1 MPEGGCEG
9 LRPGLGVGLLQE
21 EGVGLRV
28 EPREGLPEP
37 VGLEGTETR
46 PEAVE
51 LTQ

>member
-28 EPREGLPEP
+28 EPWKGLPEA
-37 VGLEGTETR
+37 VGLEGTVAC